1 MAITIPET
9 MPEDW
14 FGEAEVEAEAGL
26 GNIAKPP
33 DLRQAMEA
41 AYQDGLEAMNV
52 DSIMG
57 RLKDRCWAAAHPT
70 NPAEPVEAGTET
82 T

>member
-14 FGEAEVEAEAGL
+14 FGEAEADL
-26 GNIAKPP
+26 GNIANDP

-41 AYQDGLEAMNV
+41 AYQDGLEEMAV
-52 DSIMG
+52 DHIVG
-57 RLKDRCWAAAHPT
+57 RLKDRCMAAANPT
-70 NPAEPVEAGTET
+70 NHHFTAEPVEAGTET